1 MNVSVELL
9 FEASVEDTVTTLT
22 PTSAQVKLDTL
33 YTTAELLQLS
43 AAEAVAKGSDT
54 TPLLV
59 KFRVISATVITGA
72 VTSITLT
79 ALVAIEVL
87 PASSVAVMVTV
98 TEPKSSQS
106 NELGDTVNDG
116 FAVQLSIAPPTSS
129 AANDASPLASR
140 AMSTLPDTT
149 VIDGA
154 SLSSTVPVIPLY
166 VVVLSLKSVTV
177 TLKVTEP
184 RSSQSTVAGV
194 ITTDSIPQLS

>member
-9 FEASVEDTVTTLT
+9 YEASVEDTVTTLT

-72 VTSITLT
+72 VTSITLS